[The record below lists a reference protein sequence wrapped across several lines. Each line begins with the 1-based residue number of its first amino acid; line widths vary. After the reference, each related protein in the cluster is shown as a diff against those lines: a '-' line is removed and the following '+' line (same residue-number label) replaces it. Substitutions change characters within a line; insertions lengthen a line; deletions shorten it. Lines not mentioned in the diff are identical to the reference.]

1 MDTGLALTRDMLM
14 VLGLVSFV
22 IVMFIIEK
30 VRVDVTAVLVL
41 VILGLTELVPIDHLF
56 DGFAGQAVISII
68 AVMILGAGLDRTG
81 VLSQAARWILR
92 LSQGNEHRLI
102 GLMCL
107 FSGLISAVMQ
117 NPAVAALFLPVA
129 ARLSSRTGIPLS
141 RLLLPMACCV
151 ILGGTLTMVG
161 SSPLILLNDLIGTA
175 NRNLPPGASTLPAMR
190 MFAVAPVGL
199 VLLAAGLAYFL
210 LFGARWLPAREDK
223 PGATPSRT
231 ESYFAQTYGIDGDVV
246 ELTVTAESP
255 LVGMRIGEAE
265 SHLDAPVIL
274 AMKTQNESRL
284 APPADELI
292 WVGSVLGV
300 LGQRDKVQEYAQ
312 QNELRV
318 LPRLRNFGD
327 LFNPSRAGISE
338 AVIPPTSRFVG
349 QKVGDLRLRK
359 RYGISVLAVSRGS
372 DIFREE
378 VREVQLR
385 PGDLLV
391 MHSPWRDLVQAA
403 EGRDFVLVTD
413 VPKEEQRPHKVWHAL
428 FFFALAIGLA
438 LVSDV
443 KLPVALLTGAVGM
456 LLFGVLSMDEAYAAV
471 SWKTVFLMAGL
482 IPLGWAMDTTGAAA
496 WVAQEVI
503 NRLGAVPPWVLQAC
517 VALLTSVFA
526 MVITNVGA
534 TVVMVPMAINLAL
547 ASGGNPMAFAVVV
560 ALAASSNFV
569 SASNPVL
576 SIVTG
581 PAGYSARDLIRVGGP
596 LTLLF
601 LMVVLVMVN
610 LVF

>member
-1 MDTGLALTRDMLM
+1 MEFSLPLTRDMVL
-14 VLGLVSFV
+14 VLGLVLFV
-22 IVMFIIEK
+22 IVMFIVEK

-41 VILGLTELVPIDHLF
+41 VILGLTELVPIEHLF
-56 DGFAGQAVISII
+56 DGFAGNAVISII

-81 VLSQAARWILR
+81 VLGRTASWILK

-107 FSGLISAVMQ
+107 FAGLISAVMQ

-151 ILGGTLTMVG
+151 ILGGTVTMVG

-175 NRNLPPGASTLPAMR
+175 NRNLPPGASTLPTLR

-199 VLLAAGLAYFL
+199 VLLGAGLAYFL
-210 LFGARWLPAREDK
+210 LVGARWLPAREDK

-265 SHLDAPVIL
+265 GHLDAPVIL
-274 AMKTQNESRL
+274 AMKTQNEARL

-300 LGQRDKVQEYAQ
+300 LGHRDRVQEYAQ
-312 QNELRV
+312 QNDLRL
-318 LPRLRNFGD
+318 LPRLRNFAD

-359 RYGISVLAVSRGS
+359 RYGISVLAVSRGT
-372 DIFREE
+372 DVFRED

-403 EGRDFVLVTD
+403 DSRDFVLVTD

-428 FFFALAIGLA
+428 FFFALALGLA
-438 LVSDV
+438 LATDV

-496 WVAQEVI
+496 WVAQELL
-503 NRLGAVPPWVLQAC
+503 NRIGAVPPWALQAILA
-517 VALLTSVFA
+517 VLTSLFA
-526 MVITNVGA
+526 LVITNVGA

-547 ASGGNPMAFAVVV
+547 VSGGNPMAFAVVV
-560 ALAASSNFV
+560 ALAASSNFI

-576 SIVTG
+576 SIVAG
-581 PAGYSARDLIRVGGP
+581 PAGYSARDLLRVGGP
-596 LTLLF
+596 LTVLF
-601 LMVVLVMVN
+601 LVLVLVMVN
-610 LVF
+610 VVF

>member
-1 MDTGLALTRDMLM
+1 MDISLPLTRDMML
-14 VLGLVSFV
+14 VLGLVGFV

-41 VILGLTELVPIDHLF
+41 VILGLTELVPVDHLF

-81 VLSQAARWILR
+81 VLSRAAGSILR
-92 LSQGNEHRLI
+92 LSRGNEYRLI

-107 FSGLISAVMQ
+107 FAGLISSVMQ

-151 ILGGTLTMVG
+151 ILGGTVTMVG
-161 SSPLILLNDLIGTA
+161 SSPLILLNDLIATA
-175 NRNLPPGASTLPAMR
+175 NRNLPPGASTLPTLR
-190 MFAVAPVGL
+190 MFSVAPVGL
-199 VLLAAGLAYFL
+199 VLLAGGLAYFL
-210 LFGARWLPAREDK
+210 LLGARWLPSREDK
-223 PGATPSRT
+223 PGATPART

-300 LGQRDKVQEYAQ
+300 LGMREQIQDFAQR
-312 QNELRV
+312 NELRL

-338 AVIPPTSRFVG
+338 AVIPPTSRYVG

-372 DIFREE
+372 DVFRED

-403 EGRDFVLVTD
+403 DSRDFVLVTD

-428 FFFALAIGLA
+428 FFFALALGLA
-438 LVSDV
+438 LATDV

-503 NRLGAVPPWVLQAC
+503 NRLGAVPPWVLQAIL
-517 VALLTSVFA
+517 ALLTSLFA
-526 MVITNVGA
+526 LVITNVGA

-576 SIVTG
+576 SIVAG
-581 PAGYSARDLIRVGGP
+581 PAGYSARDLLRVGGP

-601 LMVVLVMVN
+601 LVLMLVMVN